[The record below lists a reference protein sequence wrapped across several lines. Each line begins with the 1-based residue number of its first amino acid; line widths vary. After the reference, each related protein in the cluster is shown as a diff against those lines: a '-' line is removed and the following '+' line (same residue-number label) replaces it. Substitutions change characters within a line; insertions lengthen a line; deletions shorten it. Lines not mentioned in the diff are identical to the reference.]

1 MTVCGLISLSGR
13 QAFRSSEGETMNT
26 ERMLDR
32 YSNKGGNRIEG
43 AKLLNELTQK
53 HNGNNLHTALV
64 YWGFLA
70 S

>member
-1 MTVCGLISLSGR
+1 VGATVQHYSAGSDG
-13 QAFRSSEGETMNT
+13 MNT

-32 YSNKGGNRIEG
+32 YSKKGGNRAEG
-43 AKLLNELTQK
+43 AKLLNELSQK
-53 HNGNNLHTALV
+53 HDGNNLRTALV

>member
-1 MTVCGLISLSGR
+1 MDIGR
-13 QAFRSSEGETMNT
+13 TALPTSSEGDTMNT

-32 YSNKGGNRIEG
+32 YSKKGGNRTEG
-43 AKLLNELTQK
+43 AKLLNELTEK
-53 HNGNNLHTALV
+53 HDGNNLRTALV